1 MMIAYAKELR
11 SKVPAA
17 LLGCQLLKVA
27 INKLDRAKL
36 TSFLKTAEAH
46 SDIIVNLDEDQ
57 CSRMNYETA
66 SKKWTELA
74 ISMEWEC
81 KDFLCFIGGKG
92 MICEPL
98 KSMKAHL
105 KPIRIEEL
113 QDNCPILLDTDWFQ
127 KLSEL
132 GNKKRNL
139 SAVGWSDESLV
150 IQLSLI
156 HI

>member
-36 TSFLKTAEAH
+36 TSVLKTAEAH

-66 SKKWTELA
+66 SKNGLSWQPQWNGNVKTTCVSSVA
-74 ISMEWEC
+74 
-81 KDFLCFIGGKG
+81 KG
-92 MICEPL
+92 
-98 KSMKAHL
+98 
-105 KPIRIEEL
+105 
-113 QDNCPILLDTDWFQ
+113 
-127 KLSEL
+127 
-132 GNKKRNL
+132 
-139 SAVGWSDESLV
+139 
-150 IQLSLI
+150 
-156 HI
+156 